1 MQKKVSDITTD
12 SEQRINAGY
21 RNTIRI
27 PLTGI
32 LKITFSIGVVV
43 FLFLSPVQAPQR
55 FPYVSAQE
63 RTQTET
69 TANTQTESE
78 KKSSDLQ
85 TQRAELES
93 QLAEY
98 ERQIEETQK
107 TIDEYKK
114 KGGTLK
120 NEISSLNAKIDKLNL
135 QIKAVTVN
143 LSKINQDII
152 NTQKQIGTTEDKIDT
167 RKEALIKAVRVIY
180 QSDNQNM
187 MTILLANNTL
197 SDFFGNLNNITLV
210 QNNLRLALEQVTK
223 LRQELLSQKEELTL
237 QKEDIENLKAIQ
249 QAQKRTIQLTQTE
262 KNKILQETKGKESEY
277 QKILVKTKESAAQI
291 RSRIFELL
299 GGGQLTF
306 EKAYDFA
313 RLAEK
318 ATGVRSA
325 LILAILNRESLLGK
339 NVGKC
344 SYTTA
349 MHPTRDKPYFLE
361 LLKRLNIDPASN
373 FAKVSCANQ
382 DGIYGGAM
390 GPAQFIPSTWKLY
403 ESKITAVTGNNPPNP
418 WNNSDAFAGTA
429 VYIKDLLASK
439 SCIDYAI
446 SNKATVSYQT
456 LLERC
461 AAAKY
466 YAGGKWYTYRFW
478 YGDPVV
484 QQANSY
490 EDDIAVLNK

>member
-1 MQKKVSDITTD
+1 MKKRVFDIATD
-12 SEQRINAGY
+12 SEQRINTGY

-32 LKITFSIGVVV
+32 LKTILSIGVAV

-55 FPYVSAQE
+55 FPYASAQE
-63 RTQTET
+63 QTQATP
-69 TANTQTESE
+69 ANTQTESE
-78 KKSSDLQ
+78 KKFSDLQ

-98 ERQIEETQK
+98 EKQIEETQK

-167 RKEALIKAVRVIY
+167 HKEALIEALRVIY

-187 MTILLANNTL
+187 MTILLANKTL
-197 SDFFGNLNNITLV
+197 SDFFGNLNNIELV
-210 QNNLRLALEQVTK
+210 QDNLRLALEQVTK
-223 LRQELLSQKEELTL
+223 LRQELLNQKEELTI
-237 QKEDIENLKAIQ
+237 QKDDIENLKAIQ
-249 QAQKRTIQLTQTE
+249 QAQKRTIQLTQAE
-262 KNKILQETKGKESEY
+262 KNKILKETKGKESEY
-277 QKILVKTKESAAQI
+277 QKILVKTQAIAAQI

-361 LLKRLNIDPASN
+361 LLKRLNIDPESD

-382 DGIYGGAM
+382 HGSYGGAM

-403 ESKITAVTGNNPPNP
+403 ESKISDVTGNNPPNP
-418 WNNSDAFAGTA
+418 WNNSDAFAATA
-429 VYIKDLLASK
+429 VYIKDLLSSK
-439 SCIDYAI
+439 SCVDYGNA
-446 SNKATVSYQT
+446 NRGTVGYQT
-456 LLERC
+456 LIERC

-466 YAGGKWYTYRFW
+466 YAGGNWYTYRFW